1 MEIDDIRKIV
11 ELMAENDVME
21 LEMEDRKGKIRLVR
35 GNHHVP
41 TPVTVLSAAAP
52 LPQLASMAVQAP
64 APFPSVPAPTLQGAR
79 PEAPVSEQGTP
90 ITSPMV
96 GTFYRAPS
104 PDAKPYVEVGVV
116 VEKGDVVCIIEAM
129 KMMNEIQAEVRGRV
143 AKILVDNGQP
153 IEYEQP
159 LFLLEPL

>member
-1 MEIDDIRKIV
+1 MEIDDIRKLV
-11 ELMAENDVME
+11 ELMAENDVVE

-35 GNHHVP
+35 NNHHAP
-41 TPVTVLSAAAP
+41 TPVTVVAASPPLQQLAPLTVSTTAPLSSGSVP
-52 LPQLASMAVQAP
+52 LPQASQTEAP
-64 APFPSVPAPTLQGAR
+64 AL
-79 PEAPVSEQGTP
+79 EQGIS

-104 PDAKPYVEVGVV
+104 PDAKSYVEIGTV

-129 KMMNEIQAEVRGRV
+129 KMMNEIQADARGRV
-143 AKILVDNGQP
+143 LRILVENGQP
-153 IEYEQP
+153 IGYEQP

>member
-1 MEIDDIRKIV
+1 
-11 ELMAENDVME
+11 
-21 LEMEDRKGKIRLVR
+21 
-35 GNHHVP
+35 
-41 TPVTVLSAAAP
+41 
-52 LPQLASMAVQAP
+52 
-64 APFPSVPAPTLQGAR
+64 
-79 PEAPVSEQGTP
+79 
-90 ITSPMV
+90 MV

-104 PDAKPYVEVGVV
+104 PDAKPYIEVGAI

-143 AKILVDNGQP
+143 IRILVDNGQP

>member
-1 MEIDDIRKIV
+1 MEIEDIRKIV

-35 GNHHVP
+35 GNHHAP
-41 TPVTVLSAAAP
+41 TPVTVVSSATSLPQLAPLAVPASLSPPVTLAPPHVSHAAAP
-52 LPQLASMAVQAP
+52 LP
-64 APFPSVPAPTLQGAR
+64 
-79 PEAPVSEQGTP
+79 EQGTP

-104 PDAKPYVEVGVV
+104 PEAKPYVEVGDV

-143 AKILVDNGQP
+143 VKILVDNGQP
-153 IEYEQP
+153 IEYEQA

>member
-1 MEIDDIRKIV
+1 MEIEDIRKIV
-11 ELMAENDVME
+11 ELMAENEVME

-35 GNHHVP
+35 GNHHAP
-41 TPVTVLSAAAP
+41 TPVTVVSAAAP
-52 LPQLASMAVQAP
+52 LPQIAPLIAPASAPSLAAP
-64 APFPSVPAPTLQGAR
+64 APQAPRA
-79 PEAPVSEQGTP
+79 EALTPEQGTP

-104 PDAKPYVEVGVV
+104 PDAKPYVEVGAI
-116 VEKGDVVCIIEAM
+116 VERGDVVCIIEAM

-143 AKILVDNGQP
+143 IRILVDNGQP